1 MWEGAPR
8 GNDCKAIGGLTGANI
23 RRDWVGENSGF
34 LIILYP
40 PDLTT
45 IELIMSRSTAQPHRA
60 TVFIAASEVDANL
73 YYATKFIAPD
83 PFIYLEIKGERIL
96 VMNDLEMDRAKSQA
110 SVDRVLSYSEI
121 ERRARDHGVAAPW
134 SVDIIHV
141 VLRDAKIKQVL
152 VPANFP
158 FSHASRLQ
166 ELGYQVHSKP
176 DPFYEQRV
184 VKTADEI
191 RHIEEAQRATEEAV
205 AAAHAVLR
213 QASIKKDELWF
224 DGAVLTSERIKKLIN
239 VTLME
244 SDCVAQHTIVAGG
257 EQACDP
263 HNEGSGPLPAHRSI
277 IFDVFPRSA
286 ATRYFADMSRTVV
299 QGKPGPQLIKLYQIV
314 KDAQEEAIDKIK
326 DGADGM
332 KIHRGIC
339 ERFERAGYKTG
350 LVNGRMQGYF
360 HGTGHG
366 VGLDIHEAPRIS
378 RTGSLLQEGH
388 VVTVEPGLYY
398 PGLGAIRIEDMV
410 LVTSNGCRNLT
421 NFPKVF
427 ELD

>member
-1 MWEGAPR
+1 M
-8 GNDCKAIGGLTGANI
+8 T
-23 RRDWVGENSGF
+23 
-34 LIILYP
+34 
-40 PDLTT
+40 
-45 IELIMSRSTAQPHRA
+45 RSSSQAHKA
-60 TVFIAASEVDANL
+60 TVFIAASEQDSNL

-83 PFIYLEIKGERIL
+83 PFIYLEVKGERIL
-96 VMNDLEMDRAKSQA
+96 VMNDLEIDRAKSQA

-121 ERRARDHGVAAPW
+121 ERRARDHGIAVPG
-134 SVDIIHV
+134 SVDIVHV
-141 VLRDAKIKQVL
+141 VLRDARIKHVL

-158 FSHASRLQ
+158 FSHAARLQ
-166 ELGYQVHSKP
+166 ELGYQIHAKP
-176 DPFYEQRV
+176 DPFYERRV
-184 VKTADEI
+184 VKTAEEVC
-191 RHIEEAQRATEEAV
+191 HIEAAQRATEEAV
-205 AAAHAVLR
+205 VAAHTLLR
-213 QASIKKDELWF
+213 QATIKDDQLWL
-224 DGAVLTSERIKKLIN
+224 DGSPLTSERIKKHIN
-239 VTLME
+239 VKLME
-244 SDCVAQHTIVAGG
+244 NDCVAQHTIVAGG

-286 ATRYFADMSRTVV
+286 TTRYFADMSRTVV
-299 QGKPGPQLIKLYQIV
+299 RGTPSQELKKLYQLV
-314 KDAQEEAIDKIK
+314 KDAQEEAITKIK

-339 ERFERAGYKTG
+339 DRFEKAGYKTG

-398 PGLGAIRIEDMV
+398 PGLGAARIEDMV
-410 LVTSNGCRNLT
+410 LVTRDGCRNLT
-421 NFPKVF
+421 AFPKRF

>member
-1 MWEGAPR
+1 MSKPTPQAP
-8 GNDCKAIGGLTGANI
+8 
-23 RRDWVGENSGF
+23 
-34 LIILYP
+34 
-40 PDLTT
+40 
-45 IELIMSRSTAQPHRA
+45 RA
-60 TVFIAASEVDANL
+60 TVFIAASETDSNL

-83 PFIYLEIKGERIL
+83 TFIYLEIKGERIL
-96 VMNDLEMDRAKSQA
+96 VMSDLEMDRAKSQA
-110 SVDRVLSYSEI
+110 SVDRVLSYSDI
-121 ERRARDHGVAAPW
+121 EQRAKSKGATGIG
-134 SVDIIHV
+134 SVDIVHS
-141 VLRDAKIKQVL
+141 VLCEAGITRVL

-166 ELGYQVHSKP
+166 ELGYHVQAKRE
-176 DPFYEQRV
+176 PFYERRV
-184 VKTADEI
+184 VKTAEEV
-191 RHIEEAQRATEEAV
+191 RHIEAAQRATEQAV

-213 QASIKKDELWF
+213 RATIQKDVLWL
-224 DGAVLTSERIKKLIN
+224 DGEPLTSERVKKVIN
-239 VTLME
+239 VALME
-244 SDCVAQHTIVAGG
+244 CDCVAQHTIVAGG

-286 ATRYFADMSRTVV
+286 STRYFADMSRTVV
-299 QGKPGPQLIKLYQIV
+299 RGMPSQELKRLYQTV
-314 KDAQEEAIDKIK
+314 KDAQEEAISKVK
-326 DGADGM
+326 DGADGQ
-332 KIHRGIC
+332 KIHEGIC
-339 ERFERAGYKTG
+339 ARFEKAGYKTG

-398 PGLGAIRIEDMV
+398 PGLGAVRIEDMV
-410 LVTSNGCRNLT
+410 LVSKDGCRNLT
-421 NFPKVF
+421 DFSKTF

>member
-1 MWEGAPR
+1 MPESPPPAP
-8 GNDCKAIGGLTGANI
+8 
-23 RRDWVGENSGF
+23 
-34 LIILYP
+34 
-40 PDLTT
+40 
-45 IELIMSRSTAQPHRA
+45 RA
-60 TVFIAASEVDANL
+60 TVFIAASEIDSNL

-96 VMNDLEMDRAKSQA
+96 VMSDLEMDRAKSQA

-121 ERRARDHGVAAPW
+121 ERRVKTQGVAEPG
-134 SVDIIHV
+134 SVDIVHV
-141 VLRDAKIKQVL
+141 VLRDAGITQLL

-158 FSHASRLQ
+158 FSHAKRLQ
-166 ELGYQVHSKP
+166 ALGYQVEAKRE
-176 DPFYEQRV
+176 PFYERRV
-184 VKTADEI
+184 VKTAEEI
-191 RHIEEAQRATEEAV
+191 HHIEATQRATEAAV
-205 AAAHAVLR
+205 AAAHDTLR
-213 QASIKKDELWF
+213 RATIKGDQLWL
-224 DGAVLTSERIKKLIN
+224 DGTRLTSERIKKLIN
-239 VTLME
+239 VKLME
-244 SDCVAQHTIVAGG
+244 CECVAQHTIVAGG

-263 HNEGSGPLPAHRSI
+263 HDEGSGPLPAHRSI

-286 ATRYFADMSRTVV
+286 ASRYFADMSRTVV
-299 QGKPGPQLIKLYQIV
+299 RGKPSIELKKLYQTV
-314 KDAQEEAIDKIK
+314 KDAQEEAITKVK

-332 KIHRGIC
+332 RIHQGIC
-339 ERFERAGYKTG
+339 ERFEKAGYKTG

-398 PGLGAIRIEDMV
+398 PGLGAVRIEDMV
-410 LVTSNGCRNLT
+410 LVTKDGCRNLT
-421 NFPKVF
+421 NFPKTF